1 MQFLNLISL
10 KSLAIALLCLRF
22 FALSASKIANQRN
35 VTYLCTIPK
44 KLSPE
49 IKEESIMESMEKMD
63 NDIDEYID
71 EGVKKTKTFFNGLI
85 IGVFLLILAGGIAYL
100 FYANYTYSEGTRAGS
115 LVKISK
121 KGSFLK
127 TYEGQLKLG
136 GINLD
141 HPSKGLSDTW
151 SFSISDKSVA
161 QQLEKLQ
168 GQKVILRYKEINKAM
183 PWQGDTNYFVTAIE
197 K

>member
-1 MQFLNLISL
+1 MKNSKNDKPTK
-10 KSLAIALLCLRF
+10 KS
-22 FALSASKIANQRN
+22 
-35 VTYLCTIPK
+35 P
-44 KLSPE
+44 PE
-49 IKEESIMESMEKMD
+49 IKEESFMESMEKMD
-63 NDIDEYID
+63 KEIDKSID
-71 EGVKKTKTFFNGLI
+71 EGVKQTTAFFNRLI
-85 IGVFLLILAGGIAYL
+85 IGAILLMLAAGIAYL
-100 FYANYTYSEGTRAGS
+100 IYANYTYSEGTRAGN

-121 KGSFLK
+121 RGSFFK

-141 HPSKGLSDTW
+141 NPSKDLSDTW
-151 SFSISDKSVA
+151 SFSITDKNVV

-168 GQKVILRYKEINKAM
+168 GQKVILRYEEINQAM